1 MERLCGTF
9 IVWLLEILVGSDQFM
24 NQHDRRATEMH
35 STGGITDPMH
45 CNPWLFVKDN
55 DRDRIKQWGGDAF
68 ELKRR
73 ATDRQD

>member
-1 MERLCGTF
+1 
-9 IVWLLEILVGSDQFM
+9 
-24 NQHDRRATEMH
+24 MH
-35 STGGITDPMH
+35 STGGIADPMH